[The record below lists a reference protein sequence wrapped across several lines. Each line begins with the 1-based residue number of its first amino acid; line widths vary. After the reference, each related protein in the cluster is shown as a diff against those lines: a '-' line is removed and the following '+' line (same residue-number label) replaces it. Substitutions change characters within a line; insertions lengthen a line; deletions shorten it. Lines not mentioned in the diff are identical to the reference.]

1 MNRRFAMN
9 AFRGCVDKWL
19 LTLGLTFVL
28 LSGLSGVVYGH
39 AYLGSSTPAEGGTV
53 TEWPQ
58 HVRLHFTEPVEV
70 RASTFK
76 VYPLDAEGIDDPLQ
90 LNAKAR
96 MLFEEVLPL
105 RRDEK
110 DRVDVAV
117 TPTRATADEIVIQL
131 AEDGKPGTY
140 IAMWRVL
147 SIDTHITSGF
157 YVFTYDPAAADK

>member
-1 MNRRFAMN
+1 MSGRA
-9 AFRGCVDKWL
+9 GTV
-19 LTLGLTFVL
+19 VL
-28 LSGLSGVVYGH
+28 LFGLALVLLAGLPGIAHGH
-39 AYLGSSTPAEGGTV
+39 AYLGSSTPAEGSTV
-53 TEWPQ
+53 TEWPE

-110 DRVDVAV
+110 DRLDVAV
-117 TPTRATADEIVIQL
+117 TPTRATAEEIVIQL
-131 AEDGKPGTY
+131 PEDGKPGTY

-157 YVFTYDPAAADK
+157 YVFTYDPTAADK